1 MALTGGGVLAIWN
14 DIAPGGDAEF
24 DHWQTSE
31 HIPERVGVPGFLR
44 GRRYTALTGSPR
56 YFTLYETESVATLQ
70 SEGYLA
76 RLNAPTPWTSK
87 CIQLF
92 RNNRRT
98 ACRTSTS
105 LGVGTGGVMATLELG
120 PLADGDATLRAWLR
134 GTALPAVVSR
144 PGIVGAH
151 LCEAD
156 VEMTV
161 VRTAEKRLLER
172 PDTLA
177 RWVVMVEGLGAD
189 TVEGACQSLLD
200 PQHLTRHGAA
210 PDLSLAV
217 YRLVYS
223 LAR

>member
-1 MALTGGGVLAIWN
+1 MALAGGGVLAIWN

-44 GRRYTALTGSPR
+44 GRRYTVLTGSPR

-98 ACRTSTS
+98 ACRTTS
-105 LGVGTGGVMATLELG
+105 
-120 PLADGDATLRAWLR
+120 R
-134 GTALPAVVSR
+134 
-144 PGIVGAH
+144 
-151 LCEAD
+151 
-156 VEMTV
+156 
-161 VRTAEKRLLER
+161 
-172 PDTLA
+172 
-177 RWVVMVEGLGAD
+177 
-189 TVEGACQSLLD
+189 
-200 PQHLTRHGAA
+200 
-210 PDLSLAV
+210 
-217 YRLVYS
+217 
-223 LAR
+223 